1 MPNVSFSGLLIVTV
15 VAFAAPLLLG
25 LTPARR
31 LPAIVL
37 EIVAGIIIGPSVLG
51 WVKVDLP
58 LSILSVLGLAFLLF
72 LAGLEVELER
82 LRGRLLMYVSLAF
95 LLSLGLALLVG
106 IGLYVAGQVVSPLL
120 IAIILVATALGVVV
134 PVLEDAGE
142 SSTDFGHLA
151 IAGAMFAEFGS
162 IILLSLFFSREATG
176 TATKLVLL
184 GGFTLLAAGFAF
196 VVLHLERSTRIAA
209 VLLRLQD
216 TTAQIRVRGAF
227 MLLVAFAALAA
238 VLGLETI
245 LGAFIAGVILRLV
258 DRDRMMTHPE
268 FRQKLEAIG
277 FGVFIPVFFV
287 ASGIQFDLAALFS
300 SPATI
305 LRVPLFLVAL
315 VLVRGVPAL
324 LYRPLVGSRR
334 SVVAGLL
341 QATSLTFIV
350 AASQIG
356 VELGL
361 ITKATGAALI
371 GAGLLSVLIF
381 PLIALTLLRRDGSTS
396 VMVSPGQ
403 DEGEEHAGERGEFL
417 PCRRGIRVYEISA

>member
-1 MPNVSFSGLLIVTV
+1 MPNVSFSGLLIVAI

-58 LSILSVLGLAFLLF
+58 ISILSVFGLAFLLF

-82 LRGRLLMYVSLAF
+82 LGERLLMFVGSAF
-95 LLSLGLALLVG
+95 LISFGLALLVG
-106 IGLYVAGQVVSPLL
+106 YGLSVAGQVVSPLL
-120 IAIILVATALGVVV
+120 IAIILVATGLGIVI
-134 PVLEDAGE
+134 PVLKDAGE
-142 SSTDFGHLA
+142 SASDFGQLV

-162 IILLSLFFSREATG
+162 IILLTLFFSREATS
-176 TATKLVLL
+176 TTTKLVLL
-184 GGFTLLAAGFAF
+184 GGFALLAAGFVFAI
-196 VVLHLERSTRIAA
+196 LRLERSKRIAA

-227 MLLVAFAALAA
+227 MLLVGFVALASL
-238 VLGLETI
+238 LGLETI

-258 DRDRMMTHPE
+258 DGDRMMTHPQ

-287 ASGIQFDLAALFS
+287 TSGIRFDLPALFS
-300 SPATI
+300 SPSTI
-305 LRVPLFLVAL
+305 LRVPVFLVAL
-315 VLVRGVPAL
+315 LLVRGVPAL
-324 LYRPLVGSRR
+324 LYRPIVGSRR

-341 QATSLTFIV
+341 QATSLSFIV

-356 VELGL
+356 MELGL

-371 GAGLLSVLIF
+371 AAGLLSVLIF
-381 PLIALTLLRRDGSTS
+381 PLLALTILRRAE
-396 VMVSPGQ
+396 VAPAAVPEQ
-403 DEGEEHAGERGEFL
+403 
-417 PCRRGIRVYEISA
+417 V

>member
-1 MPNVSFSGLLIVTV
+1 MPNVSFTGLLIVAV
-15 VAFAAPLLLG
+15 VAFAAPLVLA

-37 EIVAGIIIGPSVLG
+37 EIVAGIVLGPSVLG
-51 WVKVDLP
+51 WVKIDLP
-58 LSILSVLGLAFLLF
+58 ISILSVLGLAFLLF

-82 LRGRLLMYVSLAF
+82 LRGRLLMYVGLAF
-95 LLSLGLALLVG
+95 LLSFGLALLAG
-106 IGLYVAGQVVSPLL
+106 YGLYVAGQVLSPLL
-120 IAIILVATALGVVV
+120 IAIILVATGLGVVI
-134 PVLEDAGE
+134 PVLKDAGE
-142 SSTDFGHLA
+142 STSDFGQLV

-184 GGFTLLAAGFAF
+184 AGFALLAAGFAF
-196 VVLHLERSTRIAA
+196 VVLRLERSTRIAA

-227 MLLVAFAALAA
+227 MLLVAFVALAS

-258 DRDRMMTHPE
+258 DGDRMMTHPQ

-287 ASGIQFDLAALFS
+287 ANGIQFDLAALFS

-315 VLVRGVPAL
+315 LLVRGVPAL
-324 LYRPLVGSRR
+324 LYRPLAGSRR

-350 AASQIG
+350 AATQIG
-356 VELGL
+356 LQLGL

-381 PLIALTLLRRDGSTS
+381 PLLALTLLRRTKPASLP
-396 VMVSPGQ
+396 VQ
-403 DEGEEHAGERGEFL
+403 ER
-417 PCRRGIRVYEISA
+417 A

>member
-1 MPNVSFSGLLIVTV
+1 MPNVSFSGLLIVAV

-51 WVKVDLP
+51 WVRVDLP

-82 LRGRLLMYVSLAF
+82 VRGRLLVFVGSGF
-95 LLSLGLALLVG
+95 LLSFGLALLVG
-106 IGLYVAGQVVSPLL
+106 YGLYLAGQVVSPLL
-120 IAIILVATALGVVV
+120 IAIILVATGLGIVI
-134 PVLEDAGE
+134 PVLKDAGE
-142 SSTDFGHLA
+142 SASDFGQLV

-162 IILLSLFFSREATG
+162 IILLTLFFSREATS
-176 TATKLVLL
+176 TTTKLVLL
-184 GGFTLLAAGFAF
+184 GGFALLAAGFAF
-196 VVLHLERSTRIAA
+196 VILRLERSKRIAA

-227 MLLVAFAALAA
+227 MLLVAFVALAS

-245 LGAFIAGVILRLV
+245 LGAFVAGVILRLI
-258 DRDRMMTHPE
+258 DGDQMMTHPQ
-268 FRQKLEAIG
+268 FRLKLEAIG

-287 ASGIQFDLAALFS
+287 TSGIRFDLPALFS
-300 SPATI
+300 SPATL
-305 LRVPLFLVAL
+305 LRVPVFLVAL
-315 VLVRGVPAL
+315 LLVRGVPAL

-334 SVVAGLL
+334 SIVAGLL
-341 QATSLTFIV
+341 QATSLSFIV

-356 VELGL
+356 LALGL

-371 GAGLLSVLIF
+371 AAGLLSVLIF
-381 PLIALTLLRRDGSTS
+381 PLLALTILRRSGVVSTAVPEQS
-396 VMVSPGQ
+396 
-403 DEGEEHAGERGEFL
+403 
-417 PCRRGIRVYEISA
+417 

>member
-1 MPNVSFSGLLIVTV
+1 MPDISFTGLLMVAV
-15 VAFAAPLLLG
+15 VAFLAPLLLG
-25 LTPARR
+25 LSPAHR

-37 EIVAGIIIGPSVLG
+37 EIVAGILIGPSILG

-58 LSILSVLGLAFLLF
+58 ISILSVLGLAFLLF

-82 LRGRLLMYVSLAF
+82 LRGRLLRYVGLAF
-95 LLSLGLALLVG
+95 LASLGLALLVG
-106 IGLYVAGQVVSPLL
+106 YGLYAAGQVISPLL
-120 IAIILVATALGVVV
+120 IAIILVATGLGIVI
-134 PVLEDAGE
+134 PVLKDAGE
-142 SSTDFGHLA
+142 GSTDFGQLV

-162 IILLSLFFSREATG
+162 IILLSLFFSREATSTG
-176 TATKLVLL
+176 TKLVLL
-184 GGFTLLAAGFAF
+184 AGFVLLAVAFAF
-196 VVLHLERSTRIAA
+196 VVLGLERSMRIAA

-227 MLLVAFAALAA
+227 MLLVAFVALAA

-258 DRDRMMTHPE
+258 DGDQMMTHPQ

-287 ASGIQFDLAALFS
+287 TSGIRFDLAALFS
-300 SPATI
+300 SPSTI
-305 LRVPLFLVAL
+305 LRVPIFLVAL
-315 VLVRGVPAL
+315 LLVRGVPAL
-324 LYRPLVGSRR
+324 LYRPLVGTRR

-341 QATSLTFIV
+341 QATSLSFIV

-356 VELGL
+356 LELGL

-371 GAGLLSVLIF
+371 AAGLLSVLIF
-381 PLIALTLLRRDGSTS
+381 PLLALTILRRAEGVSTVVPEQS
-396 VMVSPGQ
+396 
-403 DEGEEHAGERGEFL
+403 
-417 PCRRGIRVYEISA
+417 

>member
-1 MPNVSFSGLLIVTV
+1 MPNVSFSGLLIVAV

-51 WVKVDLP
+51 WVRVDLP
-58 LSILSVLGLAFLLF
+58 ISILSVLGLAFLLF

-82 LRGRLLMYVSLAF
+82 LRGRLLVFVGSGF
-95 LLSLGLALLVG
+95 LLSFGLALLVG
-106 IGLYVAGQVVSPLL
+106 YGLYLAGQVESPLL
-120 IAIILVATALGVVV
+120 IAIILVATGLGIVI
-134 PVLEDAGE
+134 PVLKDAGE
-142 SSTDFGHLA
+142 SASDFGQLV

-162 IILLSLFFSREATG
+162 IILLTLFFSREATS

-184 GGFTLLAAGFAF
+184 GGFALLAAGFAF
-196 VVLHLERSTRIAA
+196 VILRLERSKRIAA

-227 MLLVAFAALAA
+227 MLLVAFVALAS

-245 LGAFIAGVILRLV
+245 LGAFVAGVILRLI
-258 DRDRMMTHPE
+258 DGDQMMTHPQ
-268 FRQKLEAIG
+268 FRLKLEAIG

-287 ASGIQFDLAALFS
+287 TSGILFDLPALFS
-300 SPATI
+300 SPATL
-305 LRVPLFLVAL
+305 LRVPVFLVAL
-315 VLVRGVPAL
+315 LLVRGVPAL

-334 SVVAGLL
+334 SIVAGLL
-341 QATSLTFIV
+341 QATSLSFIV

-356 VELGL
+356 LELGL

-371 GAGLLSVLIF
+371 AAGLLSVLIF
-381 PLIALTLLRRDGSTS
+381 PLLALTILRRSEAVSTAVPEQS
-396 VMVSPGQ
+396 
-403 DEGEEHAGERGEFL
+403 
-417 PCRRGIRVYEISA
+417 

>member
-1 MPNVSFSGLLIVTV
+1 MPNVSFTGLLIVAV
-15 VAFAAPLLLG
+15 VAFAAPLVLA

-37 EIVAGIIIGPSVLG
+37 EIVAGIVLGPSVLG
-51 WVKVDLP
+51 WVKIDLP
-58 LSILSVLGLAFLLF
+58 ISILSVLGLAFLLF

-82 LRGRLLMYVSLAF
+82 LRGRLLMYVGLAF
-95 LLSLGLALLVG
+95 LLSFGLALLAG
-106 IGLYVAGQVVSPLL
+106 YGLYVAGQVLSPLL
-120 IAIILVATALGVVV
+120 IAIILVATGLGVVI
-134 PVLEDAGE
+134 PVLKDAGE
-142 SSTDFGHLA
+142 SNSDFGQLV

-184 GGFTLLAAGFAF
+184 AGFALLAAGFAF
-196 VVLHLERSTRIAA
+196 VVLRLERSTRIAA

-227 MLLVAFAALAA
+227 MLLVAFVALAS

-258 DRDRMMTHPE
+258 DGDRMMTHPQ

-315 VLVRGVPAL
+315 LLVRGVPAL
-324 LYRPLVGSRR
+324 LYRSLVGSRR

-350 AASQIG
+350 AATQIG
-356 VELGL
+356 MQLGL
-361 ITKATGAALI
+361 IAKATGAALI

-381 PLIALTLLRRDGSTS
+381 PLLALTLLRRTKPAPLP
-396 VMVSPGQ
+396 VQ
-403 DEGEEHAGERGEFL
+403 ER
-417 PCRRGIRVYEISA
+417 V

>member
-1 MPNVSFSGLLIVTV
+1 MPNVSFSGLLIVAI

-51 WVKVDLP
+51 WVRVDLP

-82 LRGRLLMYVSLAF
+82 LRGRLLVFVGSGF
-95 LLSLGLALLVG
+95 LLSFGLALLVG
-106 IGLYVAGQVVSPLL
+106 YGLYLAGQVVSPLL
-120 IAIILVATALGVVV
+120 IAIILVATGLGIVI
-134 PVLEDAGE
+134 PVLKDAGE
-142 SSTDFGHLA
+142 SASDFGQLV

-162 IILLSLFFSREATG
+162 IILLTLFFSREATS

-184 GGFTLLAAGFAF
+184 GGFALLAAGFAF
-196 VVLHLERSTRIAA
+196 VILRLERSKRIAA

-227 MLLVAFAALAA
+227 MLLVAFVALAS

-245 LGAFIAGVILRLV
+245 LGAFVAGVILRLI
-258 DRDRMMTHPE
+258 DGDQMMTHPQ
-268 FRQKLEAIG
+268 FRLKLEAIG

-287 ASGIQFDLAALFS
+287 TSGILFDLPALFS
-300 SPATI
+300 SPATL
-305 LRVPLFLVAL
+305 LRVPVFLVAL
-315 VLVRGVPAL
+315 LLVRGVPAL

-334 SVVAGLL
+334 SIVAGLL
-341 QATSLTFIV
+341 QATSLSFIV

-356 VELGL
+356 LELGL

-371 GAGLLSVLIF
+371 AAGLLSVLIF
-381 PLIALTLLRRDGSTS
+381 PLLALTILRRSGVVSTAVPEQS
-396 VMVSPGQ
+396 
-403 DEGEEHAGERGEFL
+403 
-417 PCRRGIRVYEISA
+417 

>member
-58 LSILSVLGLAFLLF
+58 ISILSVLGLAFLLF

-82 LRGRLLMYVSLAF
+82 VRGRLLVFVGSGF

-106 IGLYVAGQVVSPLL
+106 YGLYLAGQVISPLL
-120 IAIILVATALGVVV
+120 IAIILVATGLGIVI
-134 PVLEDAGE
+134 PVLKDAGE
-142 SSTDFGHLA
+142 SSSDFGQLV
-151 IAGAMFAEFGS
+151 IASAMFAEFGS
-162 IILLSLFFSREATG
+162 IILLTLFFSREATS
-176 TATKLVLL
+176 TTTKLVLL
-184 GGFTLLAAGFAF
+184 GGFALLAAGFAF
-196 VVLHLERSTRIAA
+196 VILRLERSKRIAA

-227 MLLVAFAALAA
+227 MLLVAFVALASL
-238 VLGLETI
+238 LGLETI
-245 LGAFIAGVILRLV
+245 LGAFVAGVILRFV
-258 DRDRMMTHPE
+258 DGDRMMTHPQ
-268 FRQKLEAIG
+268 FRQKLEAVG

-287 ASGIQFDLAALFS
+287 TSGIRFDLAALFS

-305 LRVPLFLVAL
+305 LRVPVFLVAL
-315 VLVRGVPAL
+315 LLVRGVPAL

-334 SVVAGLL
+334 AVVAGLL
-341 QATSLTFIV
+341 QATSLSFIV

-356 VELGL
+356 MELGL

-371 GAGLLSVLIF
+371 AAGLLSVLIF
-381 PLIALTLLRRDGSTS
+381 PLLALTILRRAETVSTA
-396 VMVSPGQ
+396 VPKQV
-403 DEGEEHAGERGEFL
+403 
-417 PCRRGIRVYEISA
+417 